1 MLNKII
7 MQKILLSFFFLLI
20 SVVSVFSQ
28 TKDELEKKRK
38 EIQQEIAELTKMQ
51 NDVKQNRKASASQ
64 LGIIQNK
71 IRKRYAV
78 ISNINQQV
86 TLIEDNIFANNREI
100 YRLEKQ
106 LDTLRLQYSKS
117 IVYAYQNRSNYDM
130 LNFVFSSASFND
142 AIRRIQYLKSY
153 RNYRE
158 DQVLQINTT
167 QKEIELRIASLSQNK
182 IEKSNMLEEHTKEM
196 KVLEIEKKEQNNY
209 VQKLKARE
217 KELSSEINTK
227 KKLDRNIQNAISSI
241 VKREIEAARKAA
253 EAEAKRI
260 AIAKANEEK
269 KRLLDIGN
277 SKTTTNKAPTVAPKP
292 IVSSRATNVLE
303 SSPEVTKVSVGF
315 ENNKHNLPWPV
326 EKAAVVSSFGKKKI
340 EGTSLIEDN
349 IGITISTVS
358 GSPVKA
364 VFEGIVSAIYDVAG
378 SQTVTIK
385 HGKYFTTYYN
395 LSTINVKKLQ
405 EVRIGQQLGLAGV
418 NEDGDGEILFVVNIE
433 SKFMDPEQ
441 WLKAK

>member
-1 MLNKII
+1 
-7 MQKILLSFFFLLI
+7 MQKFLLSFFFLLV
-20 SVVSVFSQ
+20 SVISVFSQ
-28 TKDELEKKRK
+28 TKEELEKKRK
-38 EIQQEIAELTKMQ
+38 EIQQEITELTKMQ
-51 NDVKQNRKASASQ
+51 NDVQKNRKASASQ

-86 TLIEDNIFANNREI
+86 TLIEDNIFSNNREI

-158 DQVLQINTT
+158 DQVFQINNT
-167 QKEIELRIASLSQNK
+167 QKEIELRIAALSQNK

-196 KVLEIEKKEQNNY
+196 KVLEVEKKEQNSY
-209 VQKLKARE
+209 VEKLKARE
-217 KELSSEINTK
+217 KELASEINTK

-253 EAEAKRI
+253 EAEAKRV
-260 AIAKANEEK
+260 ALVKANEEK
-269 KRLLDIGN
+269 QRLLDIAN
-277 SKTTTNKAPTVAPKP
+277 SKPTTNKAPAVVPKP
-292 IVSSRATNVLE
+292 VITNRVTNVLE

-326 EKAAVVSSFGKKKI
+326 EKGAVVSSFGKKKI

-364 VFEGIVSAIYDVAG
+364 VFEGVVSAIYDVAG

-395 LSTINVKKLQ
+395 LSTITVKKLQ

-418 NEDGDGEILFVVNIE
+418 NDDGDGEILFVVNIE

-441 WLKAK
+441 WLKAR